1 MIKKL
6 YEKGLPIK
14 EISEIVNKTEEE
26 IENILNKK
34 LDY

>member
-14 EISEIVNKTEEE
+14 EISEIVNKSEEE
-26 IENILNKK
+26 VKDIVNK
-34 LDY
+34 